1 MAGGGYTE
9 WLLTASQGNTL
20 RLDLQVDV
28 AFKGLLGD
36 GVCHTPEVL
45 YHPPKSSSPSWRP
58 DIQARE
64 NSESLWPFLEVKVQL
79 FTGIDT

>member
-36 GVCHTPEVL
+36 GVCHTLEVL
-45 YHPPKSSSPSWRP
+45 YPPHPPKQQPQLETRHSSKGK
-58 DIQARE
+58 
-64 NSESLWPFLEVKVQL
+64 F
-79 FTGIDT
+79 